1 MVSYRYFTGII
12 SVSLSSSSVHSQGIV
27 LASTDIG
34 APFLNKII
42 TITAGS
48 KFFIPRDKSHRCN
61 KGTKSIVGK
70 LNHMY
75 MILSNGISHIK
86 HMVSRIFFLNI
97 GIFSVLYVLIIIIVI
112 YLGAWRYI
120 NAINR
125 YICLFYIDL
134 TFYLH
139 VKNMFVIYCSEKA
152 T

>member
-1 MVSYRYFTGII
+1 MLSIQIRNYSQKAYGKLPLFYRHHLC
-12 SVSLSSSSVHSQGIV
+12 LSEFFERSFPGNCLQYSNLADLF

-61 KGTKSIVGK
+61 KGTKSILGK

-112 YLGAWRYI
+112 YLGA
-120 NAINR
+120 
-125 YICLFYIDL
+125 
-134 TFYLH
+134 
-139 VKNMFVIYCSEKA
+139 
-152 T
+152 